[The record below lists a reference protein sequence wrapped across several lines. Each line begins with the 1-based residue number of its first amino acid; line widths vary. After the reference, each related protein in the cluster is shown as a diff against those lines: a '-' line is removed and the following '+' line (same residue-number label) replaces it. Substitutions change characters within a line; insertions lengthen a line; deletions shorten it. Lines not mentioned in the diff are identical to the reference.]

1 MRFKKPKFWDYKK
14 PNINSYLLWP
24 ISFFIQLISLFK
36 IIITKKKSTSIKTIC
51 IGNIYLGGTGKT
63 SLSLKIN
70 KILHEKKI
78 KTCFIKKF
86 YPDQIDEQNIL
97 ENNGKL
103 FKSKKRLNS
112 LIQADLEGY
121 KVAIF
126 DDGLQDNSID
136 YDLKIVCFN
145 NKNWIGNG
153 LLIPSGPLREKIES
167 LKNYDIVFLNGKSE
181 NALENKQIILKINP
195 RIKIFESNYKIKNL
209 DKLNKKSEYLIFSGI
224 GEPSSFRDILQDNNI
239 NVVKEIIYP
248 DHYDYKKKDLENII
262 DEAKKNDA
270 KILTTEKDFVKLS
283 NDDKKQID
291 YLEIETN
298 IDNEQIF
305 IDLLNDKLNK

>member
-1 MRFKKPKFWDYKK
+1 MNLKRPLFWNLKK
-14 PNINSYLLWP
+14 PNFFSYLLIP
-24 ISFFIQLISLFK
+24 FTLP
-36 IIITKKKSTSIKTIC
+36 IIINNFFRKIKKKKIFLNIKSIC
-51 IGNIYLGGTGKT
+51 VGNIYLGGTGKT
-63 SLSLKIN
+63 PLT
-70 KILHEKKI
+70 I
-78 KTCFIKKF
+78 KLYQIIENMGFNVVTAKKF
-86 YPDQIDEQNIL
+86 HSNQIDEQIL
-97 ENNGKL
+97 LKEKTKSILTQNRIDAVNKAINNSFDIL
-103 FKSKKRLNS
+103 
-112 LIQADLEGY
+112 
-121 KVAIF
+121 IF
-126 DDGLQDNSID
+126 DDGLQENKIE

-248 DHYDYKKKDLENII
+248 DHYDYKKKDLENIF